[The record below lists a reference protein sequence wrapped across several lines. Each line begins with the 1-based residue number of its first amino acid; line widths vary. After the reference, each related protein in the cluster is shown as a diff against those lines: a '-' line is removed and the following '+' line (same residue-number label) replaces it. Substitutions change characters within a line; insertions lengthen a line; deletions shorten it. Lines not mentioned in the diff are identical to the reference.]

1 MHASSSSC
9 ATWLCMTLSSDCCLL
24 KRVRGLDYS
33 NINSSLLG
41 MHACILILMRN
52 MVVHDPELR
61 LLSLEKGKGI
71 YQLK

>member
-1 MHASSSSC
+1 
-9 ATWLCMTLSSDCCLL
+9 
-24 KRVRGLDYS
+24 
-33 NINSSLLG
+33 

-61 LLSLEKGKGI
+61 PLIFEKGKGI

>member
-1 MHASSSSC
+1 
-9 ATWLCMTLSSDCCLL
+9 
-24 KRVRGLDYS
+24 
-33 NINSSLLG
+33 

-61 LLSLEKGKGI
+61 LLSLEKGKGV